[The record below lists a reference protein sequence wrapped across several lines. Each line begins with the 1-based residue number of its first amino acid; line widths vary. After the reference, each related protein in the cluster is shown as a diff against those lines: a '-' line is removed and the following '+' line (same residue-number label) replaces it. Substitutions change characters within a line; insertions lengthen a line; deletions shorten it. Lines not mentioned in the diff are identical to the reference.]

1 MPGADGPYPLP
12 SDAEEA
18 ARLETQYLLLKFCF
32 DGQFTFAP
40 VNLVDG
46 DKVLD
51 CGCGSGVSLHAFTRL
66 RLKGLWTLDLARSF
80 ASSTGVSFTGIDIN
94 PSMFPT
100 DIPPSVSFDVHSVLS
115 LPSSWTSRFTLINQ
129 RFLIGG
135 LTVFQWPV
143 ALRELYRVLKPGGW
157 VQLMES
163 SMGCEPE
170 EDGVERTRAE
180 RLICALL
187 TKRGCLVSDR
197 FATIESMLS
206 DAGFRDIR
214 VVEKVYSDVQWTAE
228 QREANRALFLSVMR
242 GIEPA
247 VLREGLESEEGYEQ
261 LMHETQRDKN
271 LGMTGGIGKVIV
283 FCAQKL
289 DV

>member
-1 MPGADGPYPLP
+1 MVKNVAMPRAGGPYPLP

-32 DGQFTFAP
+32 DRQFTFAP

-51 CGCGSGVSLHAFTRL
+51 CGCGSG
-66 RLKGLWTLDLARSF
+66 LWTLDLARSF
-80 ASSTGVSFTGIDIN
+80 ASSSGVLFTGIDIN

-100 DIPPSVSFDVHSVLS
+100 NIPPSVSFDVDSVLS
-115 LPSSWTSRFTLINQ
+115 LPSSWSSRFTLINQ
-129 RFLIGG
+129 RFLVGG
-135 LTVFQWPV
+135 LTVSQWPT

-163 SMGCEPE
+163 SMGCES

-180 RLICALL
+180 RLISTLL
-187 TKRGCLVSDR
+187 AKRRCLVSDR

-214 VVEKVYSDVQWTAE
+214 VIEKVYSDVQWTTE
-228 QREANRALFLSVMR
+228 QREANRALFLNVMR

-261 LMHETQRDKN
+261 LMHETQRDKS
-271 LGMTGGIGKVIV
+271 LGMTGGIGKVVV

-289 DV
+289 GA